1 MSDTAAGPNVQI
13 INPPNLLKSK
23 VGSGGFAM
31 GSLEKAAKVIEGLR
45 GEFEE
50 IAKVEV
56 VKLVAAANALVAQP
70 NDLAKRD
77 VVYKI
82 AHELRGQGGSYGYPL
97 VTRFG
102 DQLCRYLDAASGL
115 DAKSLVVVKAT
126 ADAIAIV
133 INSKVSGDGGDTGRN
148 LVEMLDKVLA
158 KIKGE

>member
-97 VTRFG
+97 VTEFG
-102 DQLCRYLDAASGL
+102 DKLCRYLDAAAVL

>member
-1 MSDTAAGPNVQI
+1 MSDPAAGRKFQV

-23 VGSGGFAM
+23 VGSGGFAL
-31 GSLEKAAKVIEGLR
+31 GAVDKAAKVIDGLR

-56 VKLVAAANALVAQP
+56 VKLVAAAALMAQP

-77 VVYKI
+77 EVYKI

-102 DQLCRYLDAASGL
+102 DQLCRYLDAAAGL
-115 DAKSLVVVKAT
+115 DAKSLVIVKAT
-126 ADAIAIV
+126 ADAIAVV
-133 INSKVSGDGGDTGRN
+133 INSKVAGDGGDTGRA
-148 LVEMLDKVLA
+148 LVAMLDKVLA
-158 KIKGE
+158 QVKGE

>member
-1 MSDTAAGPNVQI
+1 MKEQAAGRKFQVL
-13 INPPNLLKSK
+13 NPPNLLKSK

-31 GSLEKAAKVIEGLR
+31 GAVDKAAKIIEGLR

-56 VKLVAAANALVAQP
+56 AKLVAAAAALMSQP

-77 VVYKI
+77 EVYKI

-102 DQLCRYLDAASGL
+102 DQLCRYLDAAAGL
-115 DAKSLVVVKAT
+115 DAKSLVIVKAT
-126 ADAIAIV
+126 ADAIAVV
-133 INSKVSGDGGDTGRN
+133 ITSKVTGDGGDTGRA
-148 LVEMLDKVLA
+148 LVAMLDKVLA
-158 KIKGE
+158 QVKGE

>member
-1 MSDTAAGPNVQI
+1 MSDAAAGRKFQV

-23 VGSGGFAM
+23 VGSGGFAL
-31 GSLEKAAKVIEGLR
+31 GAVDKAAKVIDSLR

-56 VKLVAAANALVAQP
+56 VKLVSAANALVAQP

-77 VVYKI
+77 EVYKI

-102 DQLCRYLDAASGL
+102 DQLCRYLDAAAGL
-115 DAKSLVVVKAT
+115 DARSLVIVKAT
-126 ADAIAIV
+126 ADAIAVV
-133 INSKVSGDGGDTGRN
+133 INSKVAGDGGDTGRA
-148 LVEMLDKVLA
+148 LVAMLDKVLA
-158 KIKGE
+158 QVKGE

>member
-1 MSDTAAGPNVQI
+1 MSDAAAGRKFQVL
-13 INPPNLLKSK
+13 NPPNLLKSK

-31 GSLEKAAKVIEGLR
+31 GAIDKAAKVIDGLR

-56 VKLVAAANALVAQP
+56 VKLVAAATALMAQP

-77 VVYKI
+77 EVYKI

-102 DQLCRYLDAASGL
+102 DQLCRYLDAAAGL
-115 DAKSLVVVKAT
+115 DAKSLVIVKAT
-126 ADAIAIV
+126 ADAIGVV
-133 INSKVSGDGGDTGRN
+133 INSKVTGDGGDTGRA
-148 LVEMLDKVLA
+148 LVAMLDKVLA
-158 KIKGE
+158 QVKGE

>member
-1 MSDTAAGPNVQI
+1 MSDAAAGPNFQI

-23 VGSGGFAM
+23 VGAGGFAL
-31 GSLEKAAKVIEGLR
+31 GAIEKAAKVIEGLR
-45 GEFEE
+45 GEFEA

-77 VVYKI
+77 ELYKI

-102 DQLCRYLDAASGL
+102 DQLCRYLDAAAGL
-115 DAKSLVVVKAT
+115 DAKSLVIVKAT

-133 INSKVSGDGGDTGRN
+133 INSKVSGDGGDTGRS
-148 LVEMLDKVLA
+148 LVDMLDKVLA

>member
-1 MSDTAAGPNVQI
+1 MSDTAAGPNVKI

-70 NDLAKRD
+70 SDLAKRD

-102 DQLCRYLDAASGL
+102 DQLCRYLDAAAGL

-133 INSKVSGDGGDTGRN
+133 INSKVSGDGGDTGRD

>member
-1 MSDTAAGPNVQI
+1 MTDATNRKFQVF
-13 INPPNLLKSK
+13 NPPNLLKSK
-23 VGSGGFAM
+23 VGSGGFAI
-31 GSLEKAAKVIEGLR
+31 GTIEKAAKVIDSLR

-56 VKLVAAANALVAQP
+56 VKLVAAANALLAQP

-102 DQLCRYLDAASGL
+102 DQLCRYLDAAAGL
-115 DAKSLVVVKAT
+115 DRKMLVIVKAT
-126 ADAIAIV
+126 ADAIAVV
-133 INSKVSGDGGDTGRN
+133 INSKVSGDGGDTGRA
-148 LVEMLDKVLA
+148 LVDMLDKVLA
-158 KIKGE
+158 QVTGE

>member
-102 DQLCRYLDAASGL
+102 DQLCRYLDAAAGL

>member
-1 MSDTAAGPNVQI
+1 MSDPAAGRKFQV

-31 GSLEKAAKVIEGLR
+31 GAVDKAAKVIEGLR

-70 NDLAKRD
+70 TDLAKRD
-77 VVYKI
+77 EVYKI

-102 DQLCRYLDAASGL
+102 DQLCRYLDAADGL
-115 DAKSLVVVKAT
+115 DAKSLVIVKAT
-126 ADAIAIV
+126 ADAIAVV
-133 INSKVSGDGGDTGRN
+133 INSKVAGDGGDTGRA
-148 LVEMLDKVLA
+148 LVAMLDKVLA
-158 KIKGE
+158 QVKGE